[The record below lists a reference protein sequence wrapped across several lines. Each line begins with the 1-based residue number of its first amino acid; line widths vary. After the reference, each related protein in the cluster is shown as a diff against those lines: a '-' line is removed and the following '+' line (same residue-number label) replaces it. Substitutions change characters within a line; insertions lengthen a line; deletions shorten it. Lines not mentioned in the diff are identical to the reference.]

1 MDRHIICNF
10 LLSPILPPA
19 LRQQAQRVT
28 RSNEAPAP
36 SPLLAAASSISK
48 IVSSAPSSSAP
59 ASSAAAGVVVQ
70 GWDSARGATDGQ
82 KLATAG
88 SPPASMSRCA
98 TVRDSARRRR
108 RVLQTRAAAA
118 AWHDP
123 AGDGKTARCSP
134 RPTHPRGTISPSP
147 CALFLGLSRG
157 DFRGM
162 LDGGTASEGAARQGM
177 LFSNRAMA

>member
-1 MDRHIICNF
+1 MDRYIICNF

-82 KLATAG
+82 ILLPGQCHAAPPSRIRHAAASVCFRLAPPLPHGMTRQVVIKKLAVPPPLPPT
-88 SPPASMSRCA
+88 PPATS
-98 TVRDSARRRR
+98 
-108 RVLQTRAAAA
+108 LLIQLF
-118 AWHDP
+118 
-123 AGDGKTARCSP
+123 
-134 RPTHPRGTISPSP
+134 ISII
-147 CALFLGLSRG
+147 LGLARG
-157 DFRGM
+157 D
-162 LDGGTASEGAARQGM
+162 
-177 LFSNRAMA
+177 